1 MTESPSEKPLR
12 VLFLS
17 SEAVPFAKTGGL
29 ADVAGALPDALKR
42 QGVDVAVG
50 MPFYRVAKEGGFS
63 IRSTVSGLEVPLGSH
78 VLKGRVIET
87 GTKGGVPVYLFE
99 REDLFD
105 RPNLYA
111 TSEGDYY
118 DNLERF
124 AYFSR
129 AALLFAEH
137 LGTSPD
143 VIHCHDWQTGLVP
156 AYLKTLYR
164 GDPFFEKTA
173 TLFTVHNIG
182 YQGIFPEDKLAVC
195 GLPAEAFHPEGVEYW
210 GRISLL
216 KAGMVYADAITTV
229 SPSYAREIQTPE
241 FGLGM
246 EGVLQ
251 KRSADLYGVLNGA
264 DYAVWSPE
272 KDPHIPHPY
281 DPGHLAEKARN
292 KEALLDE
299 LGLKEDLKDHP
310 LFGMISRLSAQ
321 KGCDLL
327 VEVMEEMVALGAGVV
342 ILGAGEEKY
351 QTLLEKAARTNSD
364 AVSLHIGF
372 DESLA
377 HRMMAGVDMLLIPS
391 LYEPCGLTQMYALKY
406 GTVPVVRATGGLEDT
421 IIPFDPETREGN
433 GFKFG
438 PYTPEA
444 LMEAV
449 EEAVRLYREPT
460 TWQALMT
467 NAMKADFSWD
477 RSAQRYVE
485 LYHAV
490 KEAFRT
496 QNHGGDR
503 RFPHQ

>member
-1 MTESPSEKPLR
+1 MIRSRSEKSLR
-12 VLFLS
+12 VLFLAP
-17 SEAVPFAKTGGL
+17 EAAPFAKTGGL
-29 ADVAGALPDALKR
+29 ADVAGSLPDALKR
-42 QGVDVAVG
+42 QGVDVG
-50 MPFYRVAKEGGFS
+50 IGLPFYRVAREGGFS
-63 IRSTVSGLEVPLGSH
+63 TRPLFSGLEVPLGSA

-87 GTKGGVPVYLFE
+87 GTKEGVPVYLFE

-129 AALLFAEH
+129 CALLFAK
-137 LGTSPD
+137 LTGSPID

-156 AYLKTLYR
+156 AYLKTLYHD
-164 GDPFFEKTA
+164 DPFFAKTA
-173 TLFTVHNIG
+173 TVFTIHNIG
-182 YQGIFPEDKLAVC
+182 YQGLFPEDKLPVC
-195 GLPAEAFHPEGVEYW
+195 GLPPEAFQLKGVEYW

-216 KAGMVYADAITTV
+216 KAGMVYADALTTV
-229 SPSYAREIQTPE
+229 SPAYAKEIQTAE

-251 KRSADLYGVLNGA
+251 KRSADLYGILNGA

-272 KDPHIPHPY
+272 NDPDIPYPY
-281 DPGHLAEKARN
+281 DLGRIGEKARN

-299 LGLKEDLKDHP
+299 LGLAEDLKDRP
-310 LFGMISRLSAQ
+310 LFGVVSRLSAQ

-327 VEVMEEMVALGAGVV
+327 AQVMEEMIGLGAGAV

-351 QTLLEKAARTNSD
+351 QTLLEKAARRRPDTV
-364 AVSLHIGF
+364 ALRIGF

-377 HRMMAGVDMLLIPS
+377 HRIMAGVDMLLIPS
-391 LYEPCGLTQMYALKY
+391 LYEPCGLTQMYALRY
-406 GTVPVVRATGGLEDT
+406 GTVPVVRATGGLDDT
-421 IIPFDPETREGN
+421 IVPFDPETEQGN

-438 PYTPEA
+438 PYNPEA
-444 LMEAV
+444 LMGAV
-449 EEAVRLYREPT
+449 KKAARLYREPVK
-460 TWQALMT
+460 WKALMT
-467 NAMKADFSWD
+467 NAMKEDFSWD

-485 LYHAV
+485 LY
-490 KEAFRT
+490 RT
-496 QNHGGDR
+496 IIPR
-503 RFPHQ
+503 

>member
-1 MTESPSEKPLR
+1 MTVKRSGKPLR

-17 SEAVPFAKTGGL
+17 PEATPFAKTGGL
-29 ADVAGALPDALKR
+29 ADVAGALPDALRR
-42 QGVDVAVG
+42 QGVDVRIG
-50 MPFYRVAKEGGFS
+50 MPFYRVTREGGFS
-63 IRSTVSGLEVPLGSH
+63 VGPLVSGLEIPLGRD

-87 GTKGGVPVYLFE
+87 RTKEGVPVYLFE

-129 AALLFAEH
+129 GALLLAEH
-137 LGTSPD
+137 VGTPMD

-156 AYLKTLYR
+156 AYLKTVYR
-164 GDPFFEKTA
+164 GHRFFDKTA
-173 TLFTVHNIG
+173 ALFTVHNIG
-182 YQGIFPEDKLAVC
+182 YQGVFPEDKLAVC
-195 GLPAEAFHPEGVEYW
+195 GLPAEAFQPEGVEYW
-210 GRISLL
+210 GGISLL
-216 KAGMVYADAITTV
+216 KAGMIYADALTTV

-246 EGVLQ
+246 EGILQ
-251 KRSADLYGVLNGA
+251 KRSEDLYGILNGA

-272 KDPHIPHPY
+272 GDPHIPYPY
-281 DPGHLAEKARN
+281 DPGRLEEKARN

-299 LGLKEDLKDHP
+299 VGLKENFKDRP

-321 KGCDLL
+321 KGSDLL
-327 VEVMEEMVALGAGVV
+327 VQAMEGMVKLDAGVV

-351 QTLLEKAARTNSD
+351 QSLLEKAARMNPD
-364 AVSLHIGF
+364 AVSLRIGF

-377 HRMMAGVDMLLIPS
+377 HRIMAGVDMLLIPS

-421 IIPFDPETREGN
+421 IVPFDPETKEGN

-438 PYTPEA
+438 PYTAEA
-444 LMEAV
+444 FLEAV
-449 EEAVRLYREPT
+449 EGAVRVYREPA
-460 TWQALMT
+460 TWRVLMT
-467 NAMKADFSWD
+467 NAMKEDFSWD
-477 RSAQRYVE
+477 RSALRYIE
-485 LYHAV
+485 LYQ
-490 KEAFRT
+490 KITPE
-496 QNHGGDR
+496 
-503 RFPHQ
+503 